1 MEMPKPIIKL
11 ILTVFFGIIA
21 FTSFG
26 QYTPINTFDSKTLPD
41 VHHIIINKSTFQV
54 ANLSKPILLFNSNQL
69 PFFCKIEHKIEKTSP
84 IALRF
89 RLGDL
94 NYVNMLEN
102 KNN

>member
-21 FTSFG
+21 FGSFG
-26 QYTPINTFDSKTLPD
+26 QYTLIKKVESKNLP
-41 VHHIIINKSTFQV
+41 VAHNIIEDKSKLSV
-54 ANLSKPILLFNSNQL
+54 ATLSKPILLFNSNQL

>member
-1 MEMPKPIIKL
+1 MEMPKPIIKS
-11 ILTVFFGIIA
+11 ILTVFFSTIA
-21 FTSFG
+21 FGSFG
-26 QYTPINTFDSKTLPD
+26 QYTHINGVDSKNLP
-41 VHHIIINKSTFQV
+41 VAHNIIEDKSKLSV
-54 ANLSKPILLFNSNQL
+54 ATLSKPIRLFDENQL